1 MLTKYPGSVPAT
13 GSIPPDAHPAEKYLA
28 HLPSPQSRRTM
39 RTALND
45 IALLHGVRP
54 VTRFDRDQ
62 YGREKK
68 HDVTYLACDWTS
80 LTARHVAAIRSS
92 LIKLYKPSS
101 VNKILSALRGVLEAA
116 YEMELISAEDYQRTV
131 KVKGIRSEPELTG
144 RDLSEEDL
152 KALVKA
158 CKADKTAAGARDAAM
173 IGVWYTCGIRRTELV
188 RLNLADFDPTLGKL
202 TIQGSAGRKTRT
214 VYVSKGALT
223 ALQVWL
229 ISRGL
234 EPGPLFYSINKAGK
248 LMGKSMSAQA
258 AYKRLKKRAD
268 QAGIKTFSPQDL
280 RRTFV
285 GDMLDA
291 GADIAT
297 VAKLA
302 GHASV
307 TTTARYDRRSE
318 ETKRKAASLLH
329 FPF

>member
-1 MLTKYPGSVPAT
+1 MLTRFPGSEPAT
-13 GSIPPDAHPAEKYLA
+13 GSTPPNTHPAERYLA
-28 HLPSPQSRRTM
+28 SLSSPQSRRTM

-45 IALLHGVRP
+45 IALLHGVKP

-62 YGREKK
+62 FGREKK

-80 LTARHVAAIRSS
+80 LTPQHVASIRTR

-116 YEMELISAEDYQRTV
+116 YELELISAEDYQRAV
-131 KVKGIRSEPELTG
+131 KVKGVRSEPTLMG
-144 RDLSEEDL
+144 RDLSEGEL
-152 KALVKA
+152 KALVKT

-202 TIQGSAGRKTRT
+202 TIQSSPGRKART
-214 VYVSKGALT
+214 VYVSRGALT

-229 ISRGL
+229 INRGM
-234 EPGPLFYSINKAGK
+234 EPGSLFYAINKAGK
-248 LMGKSMSAQA
+248 LMRKSMSAQA
-258 AYKRLKKRAD
+258 AYKRLKKRAE
-268 QAGIKTFSPQDL
+268 QASVTAFSPHDF

-307 TTTARYDRRSE
+307 TTTARYDRRTE